1 MPIRG
6 PLATLL
12 AVAAT
17 GAAVVAT
24 NVVLTAGPSDV
35 EKPTAALSAN
45 EAAYGSGGSSG
56 SGAAAPAPAAPAAPS
71 APAAPAAPVA
81 PARYDGR
88 TAGDEVTV
96 QVTVDNG
103 QAKAYICSRDK
114 GIESWVKGTVADGKM
129 QLSGDDGAS
138 VDATSDGKAVFG
150 TATAKGKSWPFA
162 AAVSKDAAPA
172 AGSAPAPAAPAQ
184 PQAPAQQAPAQQ
196 PAPQPSYSGGGY

>member
-35 EKPTAALSAN
+35 EQQAALSAN
-45 EAAYGSGGSSG
+45 STGYGSGG
-56 SGAAAPAPAAPAAPS
+56 SGAAAPAPAAPA
-71 APAAPAAPVA
+71 PAVPAA

-96 QVTVDNG
+96 QVTVENG
-103 QAKAYICSRDK
+103 KAKAYICNADK
-114 GIESWVKGTVADGKM
+114 GIEAWVNGTAADGKM
-129 QLSGDDGAS
+129 QMTGKDGSS
-138 VDATSDGKAVFG
+138 VEATSDGTAVFG
-150 TATAKGKSWPFA
+150 TARSHGKSWPFS
-162 AAVSKDAAPA
+162 AAVSKDAAPV
-172 AGSAPAPAAPAQ
+172 SAPSEPAQPAPAQQQAPAEQ
-184 PQAPAQQAPAQQ
+184 PQAPESN
-196 PAPQPSYSGGGY
+196 SYGGY

>member
-35 EKPTAALSAN
+35 EQQAALSAN
-45 EAAYGSGGSSG
+45 STGYGSGG
-56 SGAAAPAPAAPAAPS
+56 SGAAAPAPAAPAPAAE
-71 APAAPAAPVA
+71 APAAPAA

-96 QVTVDNG
+96 QVTVENG
-103 QAKAYICSRDK
+103 KAKAYICNADK
-114 GIESWVKGTVADGKM
+114 GIEAWVNGTAADGKLQM
-129 QLSGDDGAS
+129 TGKDGSS
-138 VDATSDGKAVFG
+138 VEATSDGTAVFG
-150 TATAKGKSWPFA
+150 TARSHGKSWPFS

-172 AGSAPAPAAPAQ
+172 GTASAPAASEPAQ
-184 PQAPAQQAPAQQ
+184 PAPAQQAPAEQ
-196 PAPQPSYSGGGY
+196 PQAPESNSYGGY